1 MPKLEKMLSVKI
13 CQMCLETPVID
24 TQIALQIR
32 MIFLKTN
39 NKEIFLHAFYMH
51 AYCIMHNTY
60 LKKSC
65 STYNSRLE
73 RFCEGIV
80 LRKKR

>member
-1 MPKLEKMLSVKI
+1 MPKLEKMLSVKM

-51 AYCIMHNTY
+51 AYCIIH
-60 LKKSC
+60 
-65 STYNSRLE
+65 
-73 RFCEGIV
+73 I
-80 LRKKR
+80 